1 MWDKSIGSLKT
12 ALACFASVFK
22 SISLFSSG
30 CMLNCEHV
38 ITFVPEI
45 IIMKDRIYIYQIYE
59 YIIFFKERTIDRSS
73 MSYEKDLSNGST

>member
-22 SISLFSSG
+22 SISLFQVDA
-30 CMLNCEHV
+30 CCEHV

-73 MSYEKDLSNGST
+73 MSYEKDLSNAST

>member
-22 SISLFSSG
+22 SISLFQVDA
-30 CMLNCEHV
+30 CCEHV

-59 YIIFFKERTIDRSS
+59 YIIFFLKREP
-73 MSYEKDLSNGST
+73 

>member
-22 SISLFSSG
+22 SISLFQVDA
-30 CMLNCEHV
+30 CCEHV

-45 IIMKDRIYIYQIYE
+45 IIMKDRIYI
-59 YIIFFKERTIDRSS
+59 
-73 MSYEKDLSNGST
+73 